1 MSPSHVVNINAYFI
15 HFLLSLLKKT
25 GNFKCAEHNVPRNRK
40 KKCYVML
47 METKHF
53 SDANSIFLILQPK
66 LSHCCNLSS
75 LS

>member
-40 KKCYVML
+40 KKMLCYVDGNQTL
-47 METKHF
+47 F
-53 SDANSIFLILQPK
+53 
-66 LSHCCNLSS
+66 
-75 LS
+75 